1 MQCLWLS
8 AHGERQMWNYAV
20 SIWLSEHVERFQL
33 EPSSGDYKP
42 ESLHVLLA
50 YLHHCFLL
58 RHERVSLSQHRG
70 WNVPLPTKFRSS
82 SSKSEKCHVG
92 ECM

>member
-1 MQCLWLS
+1 MSIWLS
-8 AHGERQMWNYAV
+8 AHVERQMWNYAA
-20 SIWLSEHVERFQL
+20 SMAQCACRKISAGASQ
-33 EPSSGDYKP
+33 SGDGKP

-58 RHERVSLSQHRG
+58 RNERVSLSQHRG

-82 SSKSEKCHVG
+82 SSKSEKRHVG